1 MQPATCSKRTSTKA
15 LKRVLVRSGA
25 ARLDNLGGLLL
36 QTVLI
41 TQFGASLMA
50 AAVKR
55 SVASAVK
62 RCVPSAVR
70 PAVATHMSMSSAAK
84 VPPSGVS

>member
-1 MQPATCSKRTSTKA
+1 M
-15 LKRVLVRSGA
+15 RSGMA
-25 ARLDNLGGLLL
+25 QQSVR
-36 QTVLI
+36 I
-41 TQFGASLMA
+41 TFADRTDYSVGASLMA

-55 SVASAVK
+55 SVAAAVK

>member
-1 MQPATCSKRTSTKA
+1 MQPATCSKRTSTRA

-55 SVASAVK
+55 SVASAV
-62 RCVPSAVR
+62 R

>member
-1 MQPATCSKRTSTKA
+1 M
-15 LKRVLVRSGA
+15 RSGMA
-25 ARLDNLGGLLL
+25 QQSVR
-36 QTVLI
+36 I
-41 TQFGASLMA
+41 TFADRTDYSVGASLMA

-55 SVASAVK
+55 SVAAAVKRSVAAAVK